1 MSTLVLSLVIIA
13 ALASVLFIYR
23 FIRSKRPIFFVNLVL
38 VYAAL
43 ALTYYLISGILAPIE
58 FKTEREYRY
67 SFVIKSLKD
76 IRKAEVAYKD
86 EFGAYT
92 GDFDVLIDF
101 VKFDSIRVV
110 RKLGALPDTLNENM
124 ALDMG
129 LSIPVI
135 PAMITKKKTK
145 ELFNAEIPEDFE
157 ISDDATI
164 QIAID
169 LGFLIRDT
177 VKISVKDTV
186 FGSDFHVDSLR
197 YVPFSEKGAQFTLAA
212 GEIVSASRIKIQV
225 FEAVDTDP
233 FDPNKV
239 LKVGSLTEA
248 TNNAGN
254 WE

>member
-1 MSTLVLSLVIIA
+1 MSTLVLTLVIIA
-13 ALASVLFIYR
+13 ALASVLFVYR
-23 FIRSKRPIFFVNLVL
+23 FVRSKRPIFFVNLVL

-67 SFVIKSLKD
+67 SHVINSLKD
-76 IRKAEVAYKD
+76 IRKAEIAYKD
-86 EFGAYT
+86 EFGVFT

-101 VKFDSIRVV
+101 VKFDSVRVV
-110 RKLGALPDTLNENM
+110 RKLGALPDTLNEHM
-124 ALDMG
+124 ALDLGM
-129 LSIPVI
+129 SIPVI
-135 PAMITKKKTK
+135 PATITKKKTK
-145 ELFNAEIPEDFE
+145 QLFNTEIAEDFE
-157 ISDDATI
+157 INDDVSL
-164 QIAID
+164 QIARD

-186 FGSDFHVDSLR
+186 FGSSFSADSLR
-197 YVPFSEKGAQFTLAA
+197 YVPFSETGAEFTLAA
-212 GEIVSASRIKIQV
+212 GEIVSASKIKIQV

-233 FDPNKV
+233 FDPNKI